1 MSRRNKSRP
10 RGAQP
15 NTEAVSVQDAFSNP
29 LFRLGY
35 GSQSPLE
42 ATEYP
47 LTRMTDNYA
56 LLNSLYRDNW
66 VVQNVVGIIP
76 DDMTKKWF
84 APAGAV
90 GPEHLKELDRVQRVT
105 ALRERVNEGLRW
117 GRLYGGAAGLI
128 MIRGQE
134 GMLGQPLELESIYPG
149 TFQGLYILDRWQG
162 VVPGMELVFEGGEP
176 VPAYYSITDARGNTV
191 AKVHHSRL
199 VRFTG
204 RDLPFLERVAE
215 LYWGESEVEALYNDV
230 VKHDNVAA
238 NMAALTFRANV
249 DTMEVQNL
257 DQLFS
262 VTSGEQ
268 QRRFWN
274 VMQAQSVMKSNFG
287 MQLVNRGDQIK
298 NTQYTFT
305 GLQEVY
311 DSMCLDLSGASRI
324 PVTKL
329 FGRSPAGMNATG
341 ESDLR
346 NYYDYVDTLREAK
359 LRPILEKLLPVL
371 AMSAW
376 GAVPDGLD
384 ITFPPLWTPTAK
396 EVAEIAKTKSEA
408 IVSGYQAGLL
418 NVDTAQKELKKLA
431 DETGMFDSISE
442 EEIAANAGKTYQDVT
457 ALRDPLA
464 GMGYGGEVSA
474 PFESIAQDAAVMDY
488 PGQPR
493 EKNGR
498 FSEGKMLT
506 EGIKSG
512 KSPLLDRTVGRNQ
525 TVTAMGQDGSMER
538 YKLAPGSKITDAYI
552 FAGGPGQ
559 KPISVAHFLEGK
571 TGIPASQWRKAQG
584 HGVVLNAGAQK
595 GAVLH
600 WFEANGEMYSVKVVK
615 WE

>member
-506 EGIKSG
+506 EGIKSD
-512 KSPLLDRTVGRNQ
+512 KIPLLDRTVGRNQ

>member
-134 GMLGQPLELESIYPG
+134 GMLGQPLGLESIYPG

-384 ITFPPLWTPTAK
+384 ITFPPLWTPTAA
-396 EVAEIAKTKSEA
+396 EVAEIALKKAQA
-408 IVSGYQAGLL
+408 IRDTFQAGLFRA
-418 NVDTAQKELKKLA
+418 DTAQRELKKLA

-442 EEIAANAGKTYQDVT
+442 EEIAANTGKTYQDVT

-464 GMGYGGEVSA
+464 GLGYGGEISA
-474 PFESIAQDAAVMDY
+474 PFEGAAQDALTWDYSPSQPRDKKGRWTSGGGNSKIGKTKYAPSKRANKRGKTVSAKTFGILRGEFNTKY
-488 PGQPR
+488 PGAKTGQQGQVSY
-493 EKNGR
+493 K
-498 FSEGKMLT
+498 GKRYWL
-506 EGIKSG
+506 E
-512 KSPLLDRTVGRNQ
+512 
-525 TVTAMGQDGSMER
+525 ADGS
-538 YKLAPGSKITDAYI
+538 GSVI
-552 FAGGPGQ
+552 
-559 KPISVAHFLEGK
+559 
-571 TGIPASQWRKAQG
+571 
-584 HGVVLNAGAQK
+584 
-595 GAVLH
+595 
-600 WFEANGEMYSVKVVK
+600 VKK
-615 WE
+615 SWKE

>member
-384 ITFPPLWTPTAK
+384 ITFPPLWTPTAA

-512 KSPLLDRTVGRNQ
+512 KIPLLDRTVGRNQ